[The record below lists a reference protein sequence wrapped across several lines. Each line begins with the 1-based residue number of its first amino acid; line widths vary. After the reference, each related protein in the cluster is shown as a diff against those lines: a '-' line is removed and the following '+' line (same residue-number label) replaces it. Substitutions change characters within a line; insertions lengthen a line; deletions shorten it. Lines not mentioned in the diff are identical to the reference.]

1 MKKLAILTLL
11 ALELAVGGCGNT
23 PPTNF
28 INTETN
34 SNWEAQL
41 IGGTGEASK
50 LSFVTQFA
58 VANTAPLTIIQI
70 GFINSNACFQLGQ
83 NFVTANGTATLT
95 TASNGAVTGT
105 LTFNALSE
113 TTNNALS
120 LTGNL
125 TGTSNGTT
133 GTTGTLSNGVVQGTW
148 ALTGGAGDPTCG
160 GQQGTFIMCQGKN
173 TCTAP

>member
-23 PPTNF
+23 PPTNI

-41 IGGTGEASK
+41 IGGKGEASK
-50 LSFVTQFA
+50 LSFVTAFA
-58 VANTAPLTIIQI
+58 VANTAPLTISQI
-70 GFINSNACFQLGQ
+70 GFINSNACFQVGQ
-83 NFVTANGTATLT
+83 NFVTANGSATLT

-105 LTFNALSE
+105 LTYNALSE
-113 TTNNALS
+113 TTSNALS

-133 GTTGTLSNGVVQGTW
+133 GTTGTLSNGVVTGTW
-148 ALTGGAGDPTCG
+148 TLTGGQGDPSCVG
-160 GQQGTFIMCQGKN
+160 QGTFIMCQGKN